1 MTRQIKKIR
10 NGRKH
15 GPVSSFV
22 SATNIEELN
31 PFVLWDHFY
40 LPQVEG
46 TAGFD
51 FHGHSGVA
59 TISYP
64 QIGDIA
70 HEDTGGHTGLLK
82 AGGIQIMS
90 SGAGVLHKETVL
102 PDKKHADAFQL
113 WVALP
118 EKDLEMGPVTYSTLQ
133 EQDIPVVEVNG
144 ANVKIL
150 VGEYH
155 GQKSAAQPPVDM
167 SYFHINLK
175 ADSTWSHSSQA
186 SHSTAFIYVRKGV
199 IKTGGVRLEPGE
211 LGIYENQ
218 SELISVNALHQ
229 DADFIVVTG
238 MPLKQQLISN
248 GASVHSSN
256 SNLIAG
262 VQKVRQLRTHGI
274 RQIS

>member
-40 LPQVEG
+40 LTQVEG
-46 TAGFD
+46 TAGFN

-90 SGAGVLHKETVL
+90 SGAGVLHKETVF

-186 SHSTAFIYVRKGV
+186 SHSTAFIYVREGV
-199 IKTGGVRLEPGE
+199 IETGGVRLEPGE